1 MNNTTTPLGGY
12 EIDMSEIVQQVC
24 NNGLDGIDKVM
35 SKLLNVA
42 MQIEREQYLHARAYE
57 RSSDR
62 LGYCNGYK
70 EKSMKTRIGK
80 LDLHVPQ
87 VRGAGVE
94 FYPSCLEKG
103 IRSERAL
110 TMSLAQMYIQGV
122 SSHSWCECG
131 A

>member
-87 VRGAGVE
+87 ARGRWGRILSE
-94 FYPSCLEKG
+94 LFRKG
-103 IRSERAL
+103 NS
-110 TMSLAQMYIQGV
+110 Q
-122 SSHSWCECG
+122 
-131 A
+131 